1 MKIRVI
7 SEFYDKFHTG
17 TLFKVGTVLDFEES
31 RANDVIMRKLAEPYV
46 EEPAKEKLEKPN
58 VQKEP
63 AKTEEAPVVNTEAA
77 APKKERKHRK

>member
-46 EEPAKEKLEKPN
+46 EEPAKEKPN

-77 APKKERKHRK
+77 TPKKERKHRK